1 MEWEPVY
8 RVALLGFLVGI
19 VFGVM
24 VNKTNFCA
32 MGAISDW
39 VNMGSKDRLRAWFLA
54 IGVAIL
60 ASQTMHAAG
69 VIDLG
74 EAVYLTQNFGWLG
87 YIMGGFL
94 FGIGMTLAS
103 GCGQRTL
110 VRVGGGNLKSLVV
123 LLILGLTAYM
133 TMRGLLAILRV
144 NAVELTNINLAS
156 AGIADQGIGTL
167 LAVALG
173 IENVAQ
179 VNIVVAG
186 LLGGGLVVYAFAAKS
201 FRHSFDNIIAG
212 LVIGLIIAAGWYATG
227 VIGYDDF
234 EPVRFESYTFVGPT
248 AESMM
253 YLMTFTGSTINF
265 GIAAVF
271 GVILGSFI
279 YVVLAG
285 RFRVETFTDRDDM
298 IRHIKGGILM
308 GFGGVLALGC
318 SIGQGVTGMSTLAL
332 GSLMSLVS
340 IIFGSAL
347 AMKVEYYRL
356 DDISFFAALRQSL
369 ADMRLFPGVRK

>member
-19 VFGVM
+19 VFGVL
-24 VNKTNFCA
+24 VNKTNFCT

-60 ASQTMHAAG
+60 ASQTLQAAG
-69 VIDLG
+69 VVDLG

-87 YIMGGFL
+87 HVMGGIL
-94 FGIGMTLAS
+94 FGIGMTLSS

-133 TMRGLLAILRV
+133 TMRGLLAVLRV
-144 NAVELTNINLAS
+144 NAIESTNINLAS
-156 AGIADQGIGTL
+156 TGIADQGIGTL
-167 LAVALG
+167 LAAALG
-173 IENVAQ
+173 FENVAR
-179 VNIVVAG
+179 VNIAVAG

-201 FRHSFDNIIAG
+201 FRRSFDNIVAG

-248 AESMM
+248 AESLM

-271 GVILGSFI
+271 GVILGSFV
-279 YVVLAG
+279 YVVMTG
-285 RFRVETFTDRDDM
+285 KFRVETFTDRDDM
-298 IRHIKGGILM
+298 IRHIMGGVLM

-369 ADMRLFPGVRK
+369 ADMRLFPGVQR